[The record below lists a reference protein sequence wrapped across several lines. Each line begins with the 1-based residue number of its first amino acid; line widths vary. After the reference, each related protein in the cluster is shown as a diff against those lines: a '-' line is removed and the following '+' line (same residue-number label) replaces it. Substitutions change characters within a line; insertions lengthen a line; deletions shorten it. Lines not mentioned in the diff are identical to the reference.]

1 MSGKIIISPS
11 ILAADYGKLAEEI
24 TKVVNAGAEY
34 IHIDVMD
41 GHFVPNISIGVPVVQ
56 SIRKVTDAVF
66 DCHLMISNPI
76 DYIDAFIKAGAD
88 LISFHVESN
97 SDITET
103 IKKITSANKKAAL
116 VVKPNTP
123 INVVF
128 PYLKDI
134 SMVLIMTVEPGFGGQ
149 SFMSDMLPK
158 VTELRAEIEKQ
169 GLNVDIQVDGGVDN
183 ETAELCKKAGANVL
197 VAGSYIFKSPDVKE
211 AIDIL
216 KASSFAV
223 FKNMA

>member
-1 MSGKIIISPS
+1 MSEKIIISPS

-24 TKVVNAGAEY
+24 TKVVEAGAEY

-41 GHFVPNISIGVPVVQ
+41 GHFVPNISIGVPVVA
-56 SIRKVTDAVF
+56 SIRKVTSAVF

-97 SDITET
+97 SDIKET

-123 INVVF
+123 VNVVF

-149 SFMSDMLPK
+149 SFMNDMLPK
-158 VTELRAEIEKQ
+158 VTELKMEIERQ
-169 GLNVDIQVDGGVDN
+169 GLDVDIQVDGGVDS
-183 ETAELCKKAGANVL
+183 ETASLCKKAGANVL
-197 VAGSYIFKSPDVKE
+197 VAGSYIFKSEDVKK
-211 AIDIL
+211 AIEIL
-216 KASSFAV
+216 KA
-223 FKNMA
+223 

>member
-1 MSGKIIISPS
+1 MSDQIIVSPS

-24 TKVVNAGAEY
+24 TKVTEAGAQY

-56 SIRKVTDAVF
+56 SIRKVTNAVF
-66 DCHLMISNPI
+66 DCHLMISNPF
-76 DYIDAFIKAGAD
+76 DYIDAFVKAGAD

-97 SDITET
+97 SDIGQT

-149 SFMSDMLPK
+149 SFMHDMLPK
-158 VTELRAEIEKQ
+158 VTELRQEIEKQ
-169 GLNVDIQVDGGVDN
+169 GLNVDIQVDGGVDDT
-183 ETAELCKKAGANVL
+183 TATLCKKAGANVL
-197 VAGSYIFKSPDVKE
+197 VAGSYIFKSPDVKK
-211 AIDIL
+211 AIELL
-216 KASSFAV
+216 KS
-223 FKNMA
+223 

>member
-1 MSGKIIISPS
+1 MSNKKIIISPS
-11 ILAADYGKLAEEI
+11 ILAADYGNLESEI
-24 TKVVNAGAEY
+24 KKVVNAGAEY

-56 SIRKVTDAVF
+56 SIRRVTDAVF

-97 SDITET
+97 SDISDT
-103 IKKITSANKKAAL
+103 IKKITSAGKKAAL
-116 VVKPNTP
+116 VVKPKTSVD
-123 INVVF
+123 VVF

-149 SFMSDMLPK
+149 SFMETMIPK
-158 VTELRAEIEKQ
+158 ITELRQEIEKQ
-169 GLNVDIQVDGGVDN
+169 GLQVDIQVDGGVDS
-183 ETAELCKKAGANVL
+183 ETAVLCKNAGANVL
-197 VAGSYIFKSPDVKE
+197 VAGSYIFKSPDTKE

-216 KASSFAV
+216 KS
-223 FKNMA
+223 

>member
-97 SDITET
+97 SAITET

-216 KASSFAV
+216 KV
-223 FKNMA
+223 

>member
-1 MSGKIIISPS
+1 MSDRKIIVSPS

-24 TKVVNAGAEY
+24 TKVVDAGAEY

-41 GHFVPNISIGVPVVQ
+41 GHFVPNISIGVPVVA
-56 SIRKVTDAVF
+56 SIRRVTSAVF

-76 DYIDAFIKAGAD
+76 DYIDAFVKAGAD

-97 SDITET
+97 SDVNET

-149 SFMSDMLPK
+149 SFMEDMLPK
-158 VTELRAEIEKQ
+158 VTALREEIEKQ
-169 GLNVDIQVDGGVDN
+169 GLDVDIQVDGGVDN
-183 ETAELCKKAGANVL
+183 ITASACKDAGANVL

-216 KASSFAV
+216 KS
-223 FKNMA
+223 

>member
-1 MSGKIIISPS
+1 MSDKKIIISPS
-11 ILAADYGKLAEEI
+11 ILAADYGNLESEI
-24 TKVVNAGAEY
+24 KKVVSAGAEY

-56 SIRKVTDAVF
+56 SIRRVTDAVF

-76 DYIDAFIKAGAD
+76 DYVDAFIKAGAD

-97 SDITET
+97 SDVAAT
-103 IKKITSANKKAAL
+103 IKKITSAGKKAAL

-123 INVVF
+123 VSVVF

-149 SFMSDMLPK
+149 SFMENMLPK
-158 VTELRAEIEKQ
+158 ISELRKEIERQNLKT
-169 GLNVDIQVDGGVDN
+169 DIQVDGGVD
-183 ETAELCKKAGANVL
+183 EKTAALCKAAGANVL
-197 VAGSYIFKSPDVKE
+197 VAGSYIFKSQNVAE
-211 AIDIL
+211 AISVL
-216 KASSFAV
+216 K
-223 FKNMA
+223 

>member
-1 MSGKIIISPS
+1 MSDKIIVSPS

-24 TKVVNAGAEY
+24 TKVTEAGAQY

-56 SIRKVTDAVF
+56 SIRKVTNAVF

-76 DYIDAFIKAGAD
+76 DYIDAFVKAGAD

-97 SDITET
+97 SDIEQT

-149 SFMSDMLPK
+149 SFMHDMLPK
-158 VTELRAEIEKQ
+158 VTELRQEIEKQ
-169 GLNVDIQVDGGVDN
+169 GLNVDIQVDGGVDS
-183 ETAELCKKAGANVL
+183 ETASLCKKAGANVL
-197 VAGSYIFKSPDVKE
+197 VAGSYIFKSPDVKK
-211 AIDIL
+211 AIELL
-216 KASSFAV
+216 KS
-223 FKNMA
+223 

>member
-24 TKVVNAGAEY
+24 TKVVDAGAEY

-41 GHFVPNISIGVPVVQ
+41 GHFVPNISIGVPVVA
-56 SIRKVTDAVF
+56 SIRKVTSAVF

-97 SDITET
+97 SDIKET

-123 INVVF
+123 VNVVF

-149 SFMSDMLPK
+149 SFMNDMLPK
-158 VTELRAEIEKQ
+158 VTELKMEIERQ
-169 GLNVDIQVDGGVDN
+169 GLDVDIQVDGGVDS
-183 ETAELCKKAGANVL
+183 ETASLCKKAGANVL
-197 VAGSYIFKSPDVKE
+197 VAGSYIFKSEDVKK
-211 AIDIL
+211 AIEIL
-216 KASSFAV
+216 KA
-223 FKNMA
+223 

>member
-1 MSGKIIISPS
+1 MSDRKIIVSPS

-24 TKVVNAGAEY
+24 TKVTDAGAEY

-41 GHFVPNISIGVPVVQ
+41 GHFVPNISIGVPVVA
-56 SIRKVTDAVF
+56 SIRKVTSAIF

-76 DYIDAFIKAGAD
+76 DYIDAFVKAGAD

-97 SDITET
+97 SDVNET

-134 SMVLIMTVEPGFGGQ
+134 SMVLVMTVEPGFGGQ
-149 SFMSDMLPK
+149 SFMEDMLPK
-158 VTELRAEIEKQ
+158 VMALREEIERQ

-183 ETAELCKKAGANVL
+183 ITASACKDAGANVL

-211 AIDIL
+211 AINIL
-216 KASSFAV
+216 KA
-223 FKNMA
+223 

>member
-1 MSGKIIISPS
+1 MSEKIIISPS

-24 TKVVNAGAEY
+24 TKVVDAGAEY

-41 GHFVPNISIGVPVVQ
+41 GHFVPNISIGVPVVA
-56 SIRKVTDAVF
+56 SIRKVTSAVF

-97 SDITET
+97 SDINET

-128 PYLKDI
+128 PYLKDV

-149 SFMSDMLPK
+149 SFMNDMLPK
-158 VTELRAEIEKQ
+158 VTELKQEIERQ
-169 GLNVDIQVDGGVDN
+169 GLDVDIQVDGGVDS
-183 ETAELCKKAGANVL
+183 ETASLCKKAGANVL
-197 VAGSYIFKSPDVKE
+197 VAGSYIFKSEDVKK
-211 AIDIL
+211 AIEIL
-216 KASSFAV
+216 KA
-223 FKNMA
+223 

>member
-1 MSGKIIISPS
+1 MSDKKIIVSPS

-24 TKVVNAGAEY
+24 TKVTDAGAEY

-41 GHFVPNISIGVPVVQ
+41 GHFVPNISIGVPVVA
-56 SIRKVTDAVF
+56 SIRKVTSAVF

-76 DYIDAFIKAGAD
+76 DYIDAFIKSGAD

-97 SDITET
+97 SDISET

-134 SMVLIMTVEPGFGGQ
+134 SMVLVMTVEPGFGGQ
-149 SFMSDMLPK
+149 SFMEDMLPK
-158 VTELRAEIEKQ
+158 VTALREEIERQ

-183 ETAELCKKAGANVL
+183 ITASACKDAGANVL

-211 AIDIL
+211 AINIL
-216 KASSFAV
+216 KA
-223 FKNMA
+223 

>member
-1 MSGKIIISPS
+1 MSDKKIIVSPS

-24 TKVVNAGAEY
+24 TKVTDAGAEY

-41 GHFVPNISIGVPVVQ
+41 GHFVPNISIGVPVVA
-56 SIRKVTDAVF
+56 SIRKVTSAVF

-76 DYIDAFIKAGAD
+76 DYIDAFVKAGAD

-97 SDITET
+97 SDISET

-149 SFMSDMLPK
+149 SFMEDMLPK
-158 VTELRAEIEKQ
+158 VTALREEIERQ
-169 GLNVDIQVDGGVDN
+169 GLNIDIQVDGGVDN
-183 ETAELCKKAGANVL
+183 ITASACKDAGANVL

-211 AIDIL
+211 AINIL
-216 KASSFAV
+216 KA
-223 FKNMA
+223 

>member
-1 MSGKIIISPS
+1 MSDRKIIVSPS

-24 TKVVNAGAEY
+24 TKVVDAGAEY

-41 GHFVPNISIGVPVVQ
+41 GHFVPNISIGVPVVA
-56 SIRKVTDAVF
+56 SIRKVTSAVF

-76 DYIDAFIKAGAD
+76 DYIDAFVKAGAD

-97 SDITET
+97 SDVNET

-134 SMVLIMTVEPGFGGQ
+134 YMVLIMTVEPGFGGQ
-149 SFMSDMLPK
+149 SFMGDMLPK
-158 VTELRAEIEKQ
+158 VTALREEIEKQ
-169 GLNVDIQVDGGVDN
+169 GLDVDIQVDGGVDN
-183 ETAELCKKAGANVL
+183 ITASACKDAGANVL

-216 KASSFAV
+216 KS
-223 FKNMA
+223 

>member
-1 MSGKIIISPS
+1 MSGKIIVSPS
-11 ILAADYGKLAEEI
+11 ILAADYGKLSEEI

-76 DYIDAFIKAGAD
+76 DYIDAFVKAGAD

-97 SDITET
+97 SDINET

-169 GLNVDIQVDGGVDN
+169 GLNVDIQVDGGVD
-183 ETAELCKKAGANVL
+183 EKTAELCKKAGANVL

-211 AIDIL
+211 AIAIL
-216 KASSFAV
+216 KS
-223 FKNMA
+223 

>member
-1 MSGKIIISPS
+1 MSDKKNIVSPS

-24 TKVVNAGAEY
+24 TKVTDAGAEY

-41 GHFVPNISIGVPVVQ
+41 GHFVPNISIGVPVVA
-56 SIRKVTDAVF
+56 SIRKVTSAVF

-76 DYIDAFIKAGAD
+76 DYIDAFVKAGAD

-97 SDITET
+97 SDISET

-134 SMVLIMTVEPGFGGQ
+134 SMVLVMTVEPGFGGQ
-149 SFMSDMLPK
+149 SFMEDMLPK
-158 VTELRAEIEKQ
+158 VTALREEIERQ

-183 ETAELCKKAGANVL
+183 ITASACKDAGANVL

-211 AIDIL
+211 AINIL
-216 KASSFAV
+216 KA
-223 FKNMA
+223 

>member
-1 MSGKIIISPS
+1 MSGKIIVSPS
-11 ILAADYGKLAEEI
+11 ILAADYGKLSEEI

-76 DYIDAFIKAGAD
+76 DYIDAFVKAGAD

-97 SDITET
+97 SDINET

-149 SFMSDMLPK
+149 SFMHDMLPK

-169 GLNVDIQVDGGVDN
+169 GLNVDIQVDGGVD
-183 ETAELCKKAGANVL
+183 EKTAELCKKAGANVL

-211 AIDIL
+211 AVAIL
-216 KASSFAV
+216 KS
-223 FKNMA
+223 

>member
-1 MSGKIIISPS
+1 MSDKIIVSPS

-24 TKVVNAGAEY
+24 TKVTEAGAQY

-56 SIRKVTDAVF
+56 SIRKVTNAVF

-76 DYIDAFIKAGAD
+76 DYIDAFVKAGAD

-97 SDITET
+97 SDIGQT

-149 SFMSDMLPK
+149 SFMHDMLPK
-158 VTELRAEIEKQ
+158 VTELRQEIEKQ
-169 GLNVDIQVDGGVDN
+169 GLNVDIQVDGGIDDT
-183 ETAELCKKAGANVL
+183 TATLCKKAGANVL
-197 VAGSYIFKSPDVKE
+197 VAGSYIFKSPDVKK
-211 AIDIL
+211 AIELL
-216 KASSFAV
+216 KS
-223 FKNMA
+223 

>member
-1 MSGKIIISPS
+1 MSEKIIISPS

-24 TKVVNAGAEY
+24 TKVVEAGAEY

-41 GHFVPNISIGVPVVQ
+41 GHFVPNISIGVPVVA
-56 SIRKVTDAVF
+56 SIRKVTSAVF

-97 SDITET
+97 SDINET

-123 INVVF
+123 VNVVF

-149 SFMSDMLPK
+149 SFMNDMLPK
-158 VTELRAEIEKQ
+158 VTELKMEIERQ
-169 GLNVDIQVDGGVDN
+169 GLDVDIQVDGGVDS
-183 ETAELCKKAGANVL
+183 ETASLCKKAGANVL
-197 VAGSYIFKSPDVKE
+197 VAGSYIFKSEDVKK
-211 AIDIL
+211 AIEIL
-216 KASSFAV
+216 KA
-223 FKNMA
+223 

>member
-1 MSGKIIISPS
+1 MSEKIIISPS

-24 TKVVNAGAEY
+24 TKVVDAGAEY

-41 GHFVPNISIGVPVVQ
+41 GHFVPNISIGVPVVA
-56 SIRKVTDAVF
+56 SIRKVTSAVF

-97 SDITET
+97 SDINET

-128 PYLKDI
+128 PYLKDV

-149 SFMSDMLPK
+149 SFMNDMLPK
-158 VTELRAEIEKQ
+158 VTELKQEIERQ
-169 GLNVDIQVDGGVDN
+169 GLDVDIQVDGGVDS
-183 ETAELCKKAGANVL
+183 ETASLCKKAGANVL
-197 VAGSYIFKSPDVKE
+197 VAGSYIFKSEDMKK
-211 AIDIL
+211 AIEIL
-216 KASSFAV
+216 KA
-223 FKNMA
+223 

>member
-1 MSGKIIISPS
+1 MSEKIIISPS

-24 TKVVNAGAEY
+24 TKVVEAGAEY

-41 GHFVPNISIGVPVVQ
+41 GHFVPNISIGVPVVA
-56 SIRKVTDAVF
+56 SIRKVTSAVF

-97 SDITET
+97 SDINET

-128 PYLKDI
+128 PYLKDV

-149 SFMSDMLPK
+149 SFMNDMLPK
-158 VTELRAEIEKQ
+158 VTELKQEIERQ
-169 GLNVDIQVDGGVDN
+169 GLDVDIQVDGGVDS
-183 ETAELCKKAGANVL
+183 ETASLCKKAGANVL
-197 VAGSYIFKSPDVKE
+197 VAGSYIFKSEDVKK
-211 AIDIL
+211 AIEIL
-216 KASSFAV
+216 KA
-223 FKNMA
+223 

>member
-1 MSGKIIISPS
+1 MSDKKIIISPS
-11 ILAADYGKLAEEI
+11 ILAADYGNLESEI
-24 TKVVNAGAEY
+24 KKVVNAGAEY

-41 GHFVPNISIGVPVVQ
+41 GHFVPNISIGVPVVH
-56 SIRKVTDAVF
+56 SIRRVTDAVF

-76 DYIDAFIKAGAD
+76 DYVDAFIKAGAD

-97 SDITET
+97 SDISET
-103 IKKITSANKKAAL
+103 IEKITSAGKKAAL

-128 PYLKDI
+128 PFLKDI

-149 SFMSDMLPK
+149 SFISDMIPK
-158 VTELRAEIEKQ
+158 ITELRQEIERQ
-169 GLNVDIQVDGGVDN
+169 GLQVDIQVDGGVDN
-183 ETAELCKKAGANVL
+183 ETAVFCKNAGANIL
-197 VAGSYIFKSPDVKE
+197 VAGSYIFKSPDTKE

-216 KASSFAV
+216 KS
-223 FKNMA
+223 

>member
-24 TKVVNAGAEY
+24 TKVVDAGAEY

-41 GHFVPNISIGVPVVQ
+41 GHFVPNISIGVPVVA
-56 SIRKVTDAVF
+56 SIRKVTSAVF

-76 DYIDAFIKAGAD
+76 DYIDAFVKAGAD

-97 SDITET
+97 SDINET

-128 PYLKDI
+128 PYLKDV

-149 SFMSDMLPK
+149 SFMKDMLPK
-158 VTELRAEIEKQ
+158 VTELKQEIERQ
-169 GLNVDIQVDGGVDN
+169 GLDVDIQVDGGVDN
-183 ETAELCKKAGANVL
+183 ETALLCKKAGANVL
-197 VAGSYIFKSPDVKE
+197 VAGSYIFKSEDVKK
-211 AIDIL
+211 AIEIL
-216 KASSFAV
+216 KA
-223 FKNMA
+223 

>member
-1 MSGKIIISPS
+1 M
-11 ILAADYGKLAEEI
+11 AEEI
-24 TKVVNAGAEY
+24 TKVTEAGAQY

-56 SIRKVTDAVF
+56 SIRKVTNAVF

-76 DYIDAFIKAGAD
+76 DYIDAFVKAGAD

-97 SDITET
+97 SDIGQT

-149 SFMSDMLPK
+149 SFMHDMLPK
-158 VTELRAEIEKQ
+158 VTELRQEIEKQ
-169 GLNVDIQVDGGVDN
+169 GLNVDIQVDGGVDDT
-183 ETAELCKKAGANVL
+183 TATLCKKAGANVL
-197 VAGSYIFKSPDVKE
+197 VAGSYIFKSPDVKK
-211 AIDIL
+211 AIELL
-216 KASSFAV
+216 KS
-223 FKNMA
+223 

>member
-24 TKVVNAGAEY
+24 TKVVDAGAEY

-41 GHFVPNISIGVPVVQ
+41 GHFVPNISIGVPVVA
-56 SIRKVTDAVF
+56 SIRKVTSAVF

-76 DYIDAFIKAGAD
+76 DYIDAFVKAGAD

-97 SDITET
+97 SDIKET

-123 INVVF
+123 VNVVF

-149 SFMSDMLPK
+149 SFMNDMLPK
-158 VTELRAEIEKQ
+158 VTELKMEIERQ
-169 GLNVDIQVDGGVDN
+169 GLDVDIQVDGGVDS
-183 ETAELCKKAGANVL
+183 ETASLCKKAGANVL
-197 VAGSYIFKSPDVKE
+197 VAGSYIFKSEDVKK
-211 AIDIL
+211 AIEIL
-216 KASSFAV
+216 KA
-223 FKNMA
+223 

>member
-1 MSGKIIISPS
+1 MNDRKIIVSPS

-24 TKVVNAGAEY
+24 TKVTEAGAEY

-56 SIRKVTDAVF
+56 SIRKVTSAVF

-76 DYIDAFIKAGAD
+76 DYIDAFVKAGAD

-97 SDITET
+97 SDISET

-149 SFMSDMLPK
+149 SFMKDMLPK
-158 VTELRAEIEKQ
+158 VTELRFEIEKQ
-169 GLNVDIQVDGGVDN
+169 GLNVDIQVDGGVDD
-183 ETAELCKKAGANVL
+183 ETASLCKKAGANVL
-197 VAGSYIFKSPDVKE
+197 VAGSYIFKSPDVKK
-211 AIDIL
+211 AIELL
-216 KASSFAV
+216 KS
-223 FKNMA
+223 

>member
-24 TKVVNAGAEY
+24 TKVVDAGAEY

-41 GHFVPNISIGVPVVQ
+41 GHFVPNISIGVPVVA
-56 SIRKVTDAVF
+56 SIRKVTSAVF

-76 DYIDAFIKAGAD
+76 DYIDAFVKAGAD

-97 SDITET
+97 SDVNET

-128 PYLKDI
+128 PYLKDV

-149 SFMSDMLPK
+149 SFIKDMLPK
-158 VTELRAEIEKQ
+158 VTELKQEIERQ
-169 GLNVDIQVDGGVDN
+169 GLDVDIQVDGGVDS
-183 ETAELCKKAGANVL
+183 ETASLCKKAGANVL
-197 VAGSYIFKSPDVKE
+197 VAGSYIFKSEDVKK
-211 AIDIL
+211 AIEIL
-216 KASSFAV
+216 KA
-223 FKNMA
+223 

>member
-1 MSGKIIISPS
+1 MSDKKIIVSPS

-24 TKVVNAGAEY
+24 TKVTDAGAEY

-41 GHFVPNISIGVPVVQ
+41 GHFVPNISIGVPVVA
-56 SIRKVTDAVF
+56 SIRKVTSAVF

-76 DYIDAFIKAGAD
+76 DYIDAFVKAGAD

-97 SDITET
+97 SDISET

-123 INVVF
+123 INLVF

-134 SMVLIMTVEPGFGGQ
+134 SMVLVMTVEPGFGGQ
-149 SFMSDMLPK
+149 SFMEDMLPK
-158 VTELRAEIEKQ
+158 VTALREEIERQ

-183 ETAELCKKAGANVL
+183 ITASACKDAGANVL

-211 AIDIL
+211 AINIL
-216 KASSFAV
+216 KA
-223 FKNMA
+223 

>member
-1 MSGKIIISPS
+1 MSEKIIISPS

-24 TKVVNAGAEY
+24 TKVVEAGAEY

-41 GHFVPNISIGVPVVQ
+41 GHFVPNISIGVPVVA
-56 SIRKVTDAVF
+56 SIRKVTSAVF

-97 SDITET
+97 SDIKET

-123 INVVF
+123 VNVVF

-149 SFMSDMLPK
+149 SFMNDMLPK
-158 VTELRAEIEKQ
+158 VTELKQEIERQ
-169 GLNVDIQVDGGVDN
+169 GLDVDIQVDGGVDS
-183 ETAELCKKAGANVL
+183 ETASLCKKAGANVL
-197 VAGSYIFKSPDVKE
+197 VAGSYIFKSEDVKK
-211 AIDIL
+211 AIEIL
-216 KASSFAV
+216 KA
-223 FKNMA
+223 

>member
-216 KASSFAV
+216 KSWAV
-223 FKNMA
+223 FKNIA

>member
-1 MSGKIIISPS
+1 MSDRKIIVSPS

-24 TKVVNAGAEY
+24 TKVVDAGAEY

-41 GHFVPNISIGVPVVQ
+41 GHFVPNISIGVPVVA
-56 SIRKVTDAVF
+56 SIRKVTSAVF

-76 DYIDAFIKAGAD
+76 DYIDAFVKAGAD

-97 SDITET
+97 SDVNET

-149 SFMSDMLPK
+149 SFMEDMLPK
-158 VTELRAEIEKQ
+158 VTALREEIEKQ
-169 GLNVDIQVDGGVDN
+169 GLDVDIQVDGGVDN
-183 ETAELCKKAGANVL
+183 ITASACKDAGANVL

-216 KASSFAV
+216 KS
-223 FKNMA
+223 

>member
-24 TKVVNAGAEY
+24 TKVVDAGAEY

-41 GHFVPNISIGVPVVQ
+41 GHFVPNISIGVPVVA
-56 SIRKVTDAVF
+56 SIRKVTSAVF

-76 DYIDAFIKAGAD
+76 DYIDAFVKAGAD

-97 SDITET
+97 SDINET

-149 SFMSDMLPK
+149 SFMNDMLPK
-158 VTELRAEIEKQ
+158 VTELKQEIERQ
-169 GLNVDIQVDGGVDN
+169 GLDVDIQVDGGVDS
-183 ETAELCKKAGANVL
+183 ETASLCKKAGANIL
-197 VAGSYIFKSPDVKE
+197 VAGSYIFKSEDVKK
-211 AIDIL
+211 AIEIL
-216 KASSFAV
+216 KA
-223 FKNMA
+223 

>member
-24 TKVVNAGAEY
+24 TKVVDAGAEY

-41 GHFVPNISIGVPVVQ
+41 GHFVPNISIGVPVVA
-56 SIRKVTDAVF
+56 SIRKVTSAVF

-97 SDITET
+97 SDIKET

-128 PYLKDI
+128 PYLKDV

-149 SFMSDMLPK
+149 SFIKDMLPK
-158 VTELRAEIEKQ
+158 VTELKQEIERQ
-169 GLNVDIQVDGGVDN
+169 GLDVDIQVDGGVDS
-183 ETAELCKKAGANVL
+183 ETASLCKKAGANVL
-197 VAGSYIFKSPDVKE
+197 VAGSYIFKSEDVKK
-211 AIDIL
+211 AIEIL
-216 KASSFAV
+216 KA
-223 FKNMA
+223 

>member
-1 MSGKIIISPS
+1 MSDRKIIVSPS

-24 TKVVNAGAEY
+24 TKVTDAGAEY

-41 GHFVPNISIGVPVVQ
+41 GHFVPNISIGVPVVA
-56 SIRKVTDAVF
+56 SIRKVTSAVF

-76 DYIDAFIKAGAD
+76 DYIDAFVKAGAD

-97 SDITET
+97 SDISET

-134 SMVLIMTVEPGFGGQ
+134 SMVLVMTVEPGFGGQ
-149 SFMSDMLPK
+149 SFMEDMLPK
-158 VTELRAEIEKQ
+158 VTALREEIERQ

-183 ETAELCKKAGANVL
+183 ITASACKDAGANVL

-216 KASSFAV
+216 KS
-223 FKNMA
+223 

>member
-1 MSGKIIISPS
+1 MSKEIIISPS

-34 IHIDVMD
+34 VHIDVMD

-66 DCHLMISNPI
+66 DCHLMISNPV
-76 DYIDAFIKAGAD
+76 DYVDAFIKAGAD

-97 SDITET
+97 SDISET
-103 IKKITSANKKAAL
+103 IKKITSAGKKAAL
-116 VVKPNTP
+116 VVKPKTSVD
-123 INVVF
+123 VVY

-149 SFMSDMLPK
+149 SFMVDMLPK
-158 VTELRAEIEKQ
+158 IKALRQEIERQ
-169 GLNVDIQVDGGVDN
+169 GLNVDIQVDGGVDS
-183 ETAELCKKAGANVL
+183 ETAVLCKDAGANVL
-197 VAGSYIFKSPDVKE
+197 VAGSYIFKSPDVNE
-211 AIDIL
+211 AIRIL
-216 KASSFAV
+216 KA
-223 FKNMA
+223 

>member
-1 MSGKIIISPS
+1 MSEKIIISPS

-24 TKVVNAGAEY
+24 TKVVEAGAEY

-41 GHFVPNISIGVPVVQ
+41 GHFVPNISIGVPVVA
-56 SIRKVTDAVF
+56 SIRKVTSAVF

-97 SDITET
+97 SDIKET

-123 INVVF
+123 VNVVF

-149 SFMSDMLPK
+149 SFMNDMLPK
-158 VTELRAEIEKQ
+158 VTELKMEIERQ
-169 GLNVDIQVDGGVDN
+169 GLDVDIQVDGGVDN
-183 ETAELCKKAGANVL
+183 ETASLCKKAGANVL
-197 VAGSYIFKSPDVKE
+197 VAGSYIFKSPDVKK
-211 AIDIL
+211 AIEIL
-216 KASSFAV
+216 KA
-223 FKNMA
+223 

>member
-1 MSGKIIISPS
+1 MSDKKIIISPS
-11 ILAADYGKLAEEI
+11 ILAADYGNLESEI
-24 TKVVNAGAEY
+24 KKVVSGGAEY

-76 DYIDAFIKAGAD
+76 DYVDAFIKAGAD

-97 SDITET
+97 SDIAAT
-103 IKKITSANKKAAL
+103 IKKITDAGKKAAL

-123 INVVF
+123 VSVVF

-149 SFMSDMLPK
+149 SFMENMLPK
-158 VTELRAEIEKQ
+158 ISELRKEIERQ
-169 GLNVDIQVDGGVDN
+169 NLTTDIQVDGGVD
-183 ETAELCKKAGANVL
+183 EKTAALCKAAGANVL
-197 VAGSYIFKSPDVKE
+197 VAGSYIFKSQDVAE
-211 AIDIL
+211 AIDII
-216 KASSFAV
+216 KR
-223 FKNMA
+223 